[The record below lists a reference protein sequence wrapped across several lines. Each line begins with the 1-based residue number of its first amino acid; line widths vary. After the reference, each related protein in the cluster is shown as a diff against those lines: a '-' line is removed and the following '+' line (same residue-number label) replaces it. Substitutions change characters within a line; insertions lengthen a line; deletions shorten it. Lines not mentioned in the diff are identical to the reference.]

1 MRVRLR
7 LFAALREQLGPVLE
21 RDVPRG
27 ATVGAVWD
35 AVVAERPQVGHVPVT
50 FAVGERYVE
59 RGHRVKPGDEVA
71 VFPPVSGGA

>member
-1 MRVRLR
+1 VRVRLR
-7 LFAALREQLGPVLE
+7 LFATLREQLGPSIE

-27 ATVGAVWD
+27 TTVGGVWD
-35 AVVAERPQVGHVPVT
+35 AVVAERPALGRVPVK

-59 RGHRVKPGDEVA
+59 RSHRVKAGDEVA